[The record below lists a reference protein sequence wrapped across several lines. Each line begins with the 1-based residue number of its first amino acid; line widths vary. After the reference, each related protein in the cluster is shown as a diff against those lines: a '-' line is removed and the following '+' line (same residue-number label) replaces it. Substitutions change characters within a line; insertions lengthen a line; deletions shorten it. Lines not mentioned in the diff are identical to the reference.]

1 VIPHDRQPP
10 DAATTAPGE
19 IHPQPYPLLPTST
32 VAGTLKLLPQVYSPQ
47 LDLRRDLLVYLPPDY
62 ALSARRYPVIYMH
75 DGQNLFD
82 QATSFAGEWHVDE
95 TLEALAP
102 QGTAAIVVGIPN
114 GGEARIDEYSPY
126 PERRVGRGGRGR
138 NYLDFLADSV
148 KPLVDGLFRTLP
160 EPQHT
165 VIAGSSMGGLISLYG
180 FFAFPHAFGFAGVMS
195 PALWFGRG
203 QIMKY
208 VAKQPP
214 ILGRIYLDMGT
225 AEGAEPVKME
235 AWRRSLLARS
245 TTLDGELYA
254 MLVAKGYR
262 PGRDIRYV
270 VDEGAPHNEAAWAA
284 RLPAAMRFL
293 LAER

>member
-1 VIPHDRQPP
+1 MPWQQYTVYRQAQGQPH
-10 DAATTAPGE
+10 
-19 IHPQPYPLLPTST
+19 T
-32 VAGTLKLLPQVYSPQ
+32 VVGDVQLWLGLESPQ
-47 LDLRRDLLVYLPPDY
+47 LGNSRDILVYLPPSY
-62 ALSARRYPVIYMH
+62 WARQARRYPVIYMH

-82 QATSFAGEWHVDE
+82 LATSFAGEWRVDE
-95 TLEALAP
+95 TMEALAKESVE
-102 QGTAAIVVGIPN
+102 AIVVGVPN
-114 GGEARIDEYSPY
+114 AGDERRHEYSPFRD
-126 PERRVGRGGRGR
+126 RRLGGGKGDA
-138 NYLDFLADSV
+138 YLRFLLDTV
-148 KPLVDGLFRTLP
+148 KPLVDRSFRSDQSRAATGLM
-160 EPQHT
+160 
-165 VIAGSSMGGLISLYG
+165 GSSMGGLISLYG
-180 FFAFPHAFGFAGVMS
+180 FFALPHAFGFAGVMS

-203 QIMKY
+203 QIMRY

-235 AWRRSLLARS
+235 PWRRRLLARS

-254 MLVAKGYR
+254 MLTAKGYR

-284 RLPAAMRFL
+284 RLPAALRFL

>member
-1 VIPHDRQPP
+1 MSWQQYTVQRQTESQPHSVVGDLQLWR
-10 DAATTAPGE
+10 GLE
-19 IHPQPYPLLPTST
+19 
-32 VAGTLKLLPQVYSPQ
+32 SPQ
-47 LDLRRDLLVYLPPDY
+47 LGNSRDILVYLPPSY
-62 ALSARRYPVIYMH
+62 WARRARRYPVVYMH

-82 QATSFAGEWHVDE
+82 SATSFAGEWRVDE
-95 TLEALAP
+95 TMEALAKESVE
-102 QGTAAIVVGIPN
+102 AIVVGVPN
-114 GGEARIDEYSPY
+114 AGEERRHEYSPFRD
-126 PERRVGRGGRGR
+126 RRLGGGKGDS
-138 NYLDFLADSV
+138 YLRFLLDTV
-148 KPLVDGLFRTLP
+148 KPLVDRSFRSEPARAATGLM
-160 EPQHT
+160 
-165 VIAGSSMGGLISLYG
+165 GSSMGGLISLYG